1 MVNKSIYQELVQ
13 FILDNQ
19 NRFYRLAYSYTRNQE
34 DALDAVQGAVCKALE
49 AFESIRN
56 AGAIKT
62 WFYRILI
69 NECFSILK
77 KRKRDALTADFEE
90 LDTPYYEQAYDREYV
105 EDELDRL
112 EPDVQEMIK
121 LRFFE
126 EMSLK
131 EIASI
136 TGYNLNTVN
145 LDLRTGTYVTL
156 EDLLGSSYESM
167 ANEAIRKQIT
177 EREEAGEIFFA
188 EDAGGFTGIS
198 ENTDFYINAKH
209 NPVIVFEKYEIANG
223 AAGEIEFE
231 IGG

>member
-1 MVNKSIYQELVQ
+1 MKANERSTPLVNKSIYQKLIQ

-34 DALDAVQGAVCKALE
+34 DALDAVQSAVCKALE

-56 AGAIKT
+56 ADAIKT

-69 NECFSILK
+69 NECFNILK
-77 KRKRDALTADFEE
+77 KRKRYALTADFEE
-90 LDTPYYEQAYDREYV
+90 LDTPYYEKAYDREYV
-105 EDELDRL
+105 EEELDRL

-136 TGYNLNTVN
+136 TGCNLNTVKTK
-145 LDLRTGTYVTL
+145 LYRGLKLLRET
-156 EDLLGSSYESM
+156 
-167 ANEAIRKQIT
+167 IQ
-177 EREEAGEIFFA
+177 EEAL
-188 EDAGGFTGIS
+188 
-198 ENTDFYINAKH
+198 
-209 NPVIVFEKYEIANG
+209 
-223 AAGEIEFE
+223 
-231 IGG
+231 